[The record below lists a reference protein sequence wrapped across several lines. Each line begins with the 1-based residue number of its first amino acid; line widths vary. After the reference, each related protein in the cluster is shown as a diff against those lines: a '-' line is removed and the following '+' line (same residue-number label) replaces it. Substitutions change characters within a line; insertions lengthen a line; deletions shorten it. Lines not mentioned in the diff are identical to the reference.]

1 MSSSKYFFLFLCM
14 WLGLFSVVAQSD
26 LKAEDLESY
35 VDSSYVEDQFYAGMV
50 YNVLFNSPSGI
61 SQNNFSN
68 GFLVG
73 FLKDIPLNSQRN
85 VAVGLGLG
93 YANNSYY
100 YDMVASRVNGAV
112 VYSKI
117 GDDVA
122 YKRSKIET
130 HALEIPFEFRWR
142 TSTASATKFWR
153 VYGGFKVSYLF
164 SRVSKFIGEQSKEV
178 FANDDIRKW
187 QYTAYVSAGYGTWNL
202 YGGFCFVNLFEDGVQ
217 MRDTSETIQMGY
229 FNAGL
234 VFYIL

>member
-1 MSSSKYFFLFLCM
+1 MGQFKYFIFFIS
-14 WLGLFSVVAQSD
+14 FSFTVAYAQSD
-26 LKAEDLESY
+26 DMSEVLERY

-50 YNVLFNSPSGI
+50 YNVLFNSPSEI

-68 GFLVG
+68 GFLLG
-73 FLKDIPLNSQRN
+73 FIKDMPLNAQRN
-85 VAVGLGLG
+85 VALGVGVG

-100 YDMVASRVNGAV
+100 YDMVASEVAGDV

-117 GDDVA
+117 ADDVA

-130 HALEIPFEFRWR
+130 HALEIPLEFRWR
-142 TSTASATKFWR
+142 TSTATTTKFWR

-164 SRVSKFIGEQSKEV
+164 SSVSKFIGEQSKEV
-178 FANDDIRKW
+178 FSNPDVRKW

-202 YGGFCFVNLFEDGVQ
+202 YGGFCFVNLFDDGVH
-217 MRDTSETIQMGY
+217 MRDSSENIEMGY
-229 FNAGL
+229 FNVGL